1 MSRIAAISDKAI
13 TQEVGGETVILD
25 LGSEQYFSLD
35 QVGTQV
41 WQLLKSGLS
50 EAEVVETLLAEYE
63 VDVATLSRDVSQLMT
78 SLADAGLI
86 SLVEPSG

>member
-1 MSRIAAISDKAI
+1 MLMSVAWVRRA
-13 TQEVGGETVILD
+13 GH
-25 LGSEQYFSLD
+25 EQYFSLD

-50 EAEVVETLLAEYE
+50 EAEVVETLLDEYE

-86 SLVEPSG
+86 SLVEPGG

>member
-1 MSRIAAISDKAI
+1 
-13 TQEVGGETVILD
+13 
-25 LGSEQYFSLD
+25 
-35 QVGTQV
+35 
-41 WQLLKSGLS
+41 LKSGLS

-86 SLVEPSG
+86 SLVEPGG

>member
-1 MSRIAAISDKAI
+1 MSRTATISDKAI

-63 VDVATLSRDVSQLMT
+63 VDEATLSRDVSQLMT

>member
-1 MSRIAAISDKAI
+1 MSRTAAISDKAI

-63 VDVATLSRDVSQLMT
+63 VDVATLSRDVCQLMT

-86 SLVEPSG
+86 SLVESSG

>member
-1 MSRIAAISDKAI
+1 MGD
-13 TQEVGGETVILD
+13 ETVILD

-86 SLVEPSG
+86 SLVESSG

>member
-1 MSRIAAISDKAI
+1 MSRTATISDKAI

-86 SLVEPSG
+86 SLVESSG

>member
-1 MSRIAAISDKAI
+1 MSRTATISDKAI

-86 SLVEPSG
+86 SQVESSG